1 MCKVNDETF
10 TVSLPCEQSRCLS
23 LTSTLTQID
32 IICIIFF
39 CSFLEKSLIA
49 NIQTLKKGWINVGLL
64 YVKFRG
70 GGKQGVEKRSKKALY
85 LSSSFI
91 GVLE

>member
-10 TVSLPCEQSRCLS
+10 TLSLPCEQSRCLS

-39 CSFLEKSLIA
+39 CSFLDKSLIA

-70 GGKQGVEKRSKKALY
+70 GGEARGRKKKQKSLV
-85 LSSSFI
+85 FI
-91 GVLE
+91 K

>member
-1 MCKVNDETF
+1 MLDFCTW
-10 TVSLPCEQSRCLS
+10 SLE
-23 LTSTLTQID
+23 
-32 IICIIFF
+32 
-39 CSFLEKSLIA
+39 
-49 NIQTLKKGWINVGLL
+49 
-64 YVKFRG
+64 G